1 MEEHCIIGGSTLLS
15 KGLGFYLKNFESI
28 NVSLIDSEEVGQK
41 SQAHWENIDFL
52 WIDLPN
58 IAIQ

>member
-28 NVSLIDSEEVGQK
+28 NVILLDSD
-41 SQAHWENIDFL
+41 ENIKKSRRKKNMFETFEERSKQRL
-52 WIDLPN
+52 KL
-58 IAIQ
+58 